1 MRKQYFFGKSHFFHR
16 NPAPTRVDSR
26 LARGL
31 DLASKTRKSHAIGPF
46 GFSFHPR
53 ALKLVSNESP
63 DHPSSARYPIFLPT
77 PSESGDRCILM
88 WGTL

>member
-1 MRKQYFFGKSHFFHR
+1 MRKNIFSGFFFYR
-16 NPAPTRVDSR
+16 NPAPLRVGSR

-31 DLASKTRKSHAIGPF
+31 NSAKKKRKSHAIGPF
-46 GFSFHPR
+46 GSSFHLR

-77 PSESGDRCILM
+77 PSGSGDRCILM